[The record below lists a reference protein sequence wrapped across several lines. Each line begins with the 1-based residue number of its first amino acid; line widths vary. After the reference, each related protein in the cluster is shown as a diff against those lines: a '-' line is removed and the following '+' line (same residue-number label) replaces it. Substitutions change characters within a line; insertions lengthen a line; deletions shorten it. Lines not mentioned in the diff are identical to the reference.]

1 VQLKSDRQRV
11 RFKVVRYLVLCAFL
25 FIAFLIA
32 RKLEWQGNKMLHSM
46 MEIIATFL
54 ALIVGILALIRFYTK
69 KINIFLL
76 IGAGFLGTA
85 FLDGYHALV
94 TSAFFDLY
102 FPSPPASLIPWSWVA
117 SRAFLSFL
125 MALSW
130 WVSFQERRLGA
141 QGQIHISEGSVFT
154 GIGVATLLSFFFF
167 AFYPLPR
174 AYYPELFF
182 GRPEEFV
189 PAIFFGIAL
198 FGYLKMGNWK
208 EDAFHDWLIIS
219 LIVGFMAQVMF
230 MSFSFHLFDTMF
242 DTAHLLKKVSYICMM
257 QGLFIAM
264 FQLFK
269 QAEAGKVSLER
280 ALNETQAATLQGW
293 KDKKKLKKEQKK
305 LDKQKQFFESVVESS
320 PNGIVMVDGSNK
332 IILVNQMTEALFG
345 YSRTELLNQPVET
358 LIPSRFS
365 KNHPQHMAGFH
376 KAPSTR
382 MMGNVIPKRDI
393 FAMRKDGSEFPVE
406 IGISVIQRDEEETFV
421 LAMIVDIS
429 ERSATEKR
437 LEEERKALEKSNLEL
452 DSFVYTAS
460 HDLRAPLRGINSFS
474 KFIEEDYADAFD
486 DEGRDYLSRI
496 RKGVGRMT
504 QLIDDL
510 LSLSRVSRQK
520 NPYEAVKV
528 AELIRAVT
536 ERMEFDLEEAHVDLF
551 IPEDLPAIRCDRI
564 KMTEVFLNLI
574 NNAVKFSRKNKEG
587 EPRVVIGYQEKE
599 EAHQFSVKD
608 NGIGIDPKYHER
620 IFGIFQ
626 RLHTN
631 EEYEGTGAGLS
642 IVKRVIDDHKGQIW
656 IESELGKG
664 ATFHLKIPKNPEE
677 ETMEN
682 TQIVMRQGGTDD

>member
-1 VQLKSDRQRV
+1 MQVNARPQKVRLKV
-11 RFKVVRYLVLCAFL
+11 IRYFVLCTLL

-32 RKLEWQGNKMLHSM
+32 RKMEWQGNKMLHSL
-46 MEIIATFL
+46 MEVIATFL

-69 KINIFLL
+69 KINIFLF

-102 FPSPPASLIPWSWVA
+102 FPSPPTSLIPWSWVA

-130 WVSFQERRLGA
+130 WVSFQARRHGDLP
-141 QGQIHISEGSVFT
+141 QLHVSEWFVFT
-154 GIGVATLLSFFFF
+154 GMGAATLLSFFFF
-167 AFYPLPR
+167 VFYPLPR

-198 FGYLKMGNWK
+198 LGYLKLGDWR

-219 LIVGFMAQVMF
+219 LIVGFMGQVMF
-230 MSFSFHLFDTMF
+230 MSLSFRLFDTMF
-242 DTAHLLKKVSYICMM
+242 DAAHLLKKISYICMM

-264 FQLFK
+264 FDLFK
-269 QAEAGKVSLER
+269 QAESGESDLER
-280 ALNETQAATLQGW
+280 ALEGTQAATLQGW
-293 KDKKKLKKEQKK
+293 KDKKALKEEQGK
-305 LDKQKQFFESVVESS
+305 LDKQKKFFESVVESS
-320 PNGIVMVDGSNK
+320 PNGIVMVDGKNE

-345 YSRTELLNQPVET
+345 YSRSELLKQPVEI
-358 LIPSRFS
+358 LIPHQFS
-365 KNHPQHMAGFH
+365 KNHPKHMKAFH

-382 MMGNVIPKRDI
+382 MMGGGLPKRDI

-406 IGISVIQRDEEETFV
+406 IGLSVIQRDEEETFV
-421 LAMIVDIS
+421 MAMIVDIS

-486 DEGRDYLSRI
+486 DEGRDYLARI
-496 RKGVGRMT
+496 RRGVGRMT

-510 LSLSRVSRQK
+510 LTLSRVSRQK
-520 NPYEAVKV
+520 NPYEAVKIT
-528 AELIRAVT
+528 ELIQSVT
-536 ERMEFDLEEAHVDLF
+536 ERMEFDLEEASVDLV
-551 IPEDLPAIRCDRI
+551 IPENLPEIRCDRI
-564 KMTEVFLNLI
+564 KITEVFLNLI

-587 EPRVVIGYQEKE
+587 DAKVVIGYEEKE
-599 EAHQFSVKD
+599 ENHQFSVTD

-656 IESELGKG
+656 IASELGKG
-664 ATFHLKIPKNPEE
+664 ATFHFEIPKKPEAE
-677 ETMEN
+677 CMEN
-682 TQIVMRQGGTDD
+682 SKTITSREE

>member
-1 VQLKSDRQRV
+1 MQLKSSRQKV
-11 RFKVVRYLVLCAFL
+11 RFKIVRYFTLCVLL
-25 FIAFLIA
+25 FVGFLIA
-32 RKLEWQGNKMLHSM
+32 RKMEWQGNKMLHSM
-46 MEIIATFL
+46 MEVIATFL
-54 ALIVGILALIRFYTK
+54 ALMVGILALIRFYTK
-69 KINIFLL
+69 KINIFLF

-130 WVSFQERRLGA
+130 WVSFRARRQA
-141 QGQIHISEGSVFT
+141 DRPESPVSEWSVF
-154 GIGVATLLSFFFF
+154 IGMGAATLFSFFFF

-198 FGYLKMGNWK
+198 FGYLKMGDWR

-219 LIVGFMAQVMF
+219 LIVGFMGQVMF

-242 DTAHLLKKVSYICMM
+242 DAAHLLKKVSYICMM

-264 FQLFK
+264 FQLFR
-269 QAEAGKVSLER
+269 QAEEGKVSLER
-280 ALNETQAATLQGW
+280 ALNATQAATLEAW
-293 KDKKKLKKEQKK
+293 KDKKKLKKEQEK
-305 LDKQKQFFESVVESS
+305 LDQQKQFFESVVESS
-320 PNGIVMVDGSNK
+320 PNGIVMVDGKNK
-332 IILVNQMTEALFG
+332 IILVNQMTETLFG
-345 YSRTELLNQPVET
+345 YARSELLKQPVEV
-358 LIPSRFS
+358 LIPQRFS
-365 KNHPQHMAGFH
+365 KDHPQHMKSFH
-376 KAPSTR
+376 KAPSRR
-382 MMGNVIPKRDI
+382 MMGSGLPKRDI

-406 IGISVIQRDEEETFV
+406 IGLSVIQRDEGETFV
-421 LAMIVDIS
+421 VAMIVDIS

-486 DEGRDYLSRI
+486 DEGRDYLGRI
-496 RKGVGRMT
+496 RSGVGRMT

-510 LSLSRVSRQK
+510 LTLSRVSRQK
-520 NPYEAVKV
+520 NPYETVKIT
-528 AELIRAVT
+528 ALIQSVT
-536 ERMEFDLEEAHVDLF
+536 ERMEFDLEEASVDLV
-551 IPEDLPAIRCDRI
+551 IPENLPAICCDRI

-574 NNAVKFSRKNKEG
+574 NNAVKFSRKNNEG
-587 EPRVVIGYQEKE
+587 DAKVVIGYQENE
-599 EAHQFSVKD
+599 GSHQFWVKD
-608 NGIGIDPKYHER
+608 NGIGIEPKYHER

-642 IVKRVIDDHKGQIW
+642 IVKRVIDDHKGEIW
-656 IESELGKG
+656 IASELGKG
-664 ATFHLKIPKNPEE
+664 ATFHFEIPKKPEVE
-677 ETMEN
+677 CMEN
-682 TQIVMRQGGTDD
+682 SQTITSREG